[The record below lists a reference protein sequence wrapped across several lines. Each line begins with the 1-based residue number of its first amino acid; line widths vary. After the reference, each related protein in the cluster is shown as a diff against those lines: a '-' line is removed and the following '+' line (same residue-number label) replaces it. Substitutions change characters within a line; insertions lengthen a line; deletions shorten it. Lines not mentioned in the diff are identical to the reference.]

1 MLFMVM
7 HKINAEIDAGGPP
20 RKGLVEAMGQLI
32 GETRQAGKFRDGA
45 GLKGRKERVR
55 VKLSGGERT
64 VQKGPYRGENELISS
79 FAMLKVKSMEEGVEW
94 ASRYAGA
101 VGATEIEVGQV
112 TEAWDIG
119 VAPKPTGEVP
129 LRVLALA
136 KATASSE
143 SAPAAPAAEAA
154 VKLNAVFDDM
164 KRTGVFLGAESLE
177 PSAKGA
183 RLQAKAGK
191 YSWTDGPFTESK
203 ELVSGYTILEVSS
216 LQEAKQWTIRYATI
230 LGDIEVDVREV
241 YEH

>member
-32 GETRQAGKFRDGA
+32 GETIQAGKLHDGA
-45 GLKGRKERVR
+45 GLKGRTDRVR
-55 VKLSGGERT
+55 VKRSGGERS
-64 VQKGPYRGENELISS
+64 VQPGPYRGENELISS

-94 ASRYAGA
+94 ATRYADA

-136 KATASSE
+136 KATAASE
-143 SAPAAPAAEAA
+143 SGAVPATEVG
-154 VKLNAVFDDM
+154 VKVNAVLDDM
-164 KRTGVFLGAESLE
+164 KRAGVFLGAESLK
-177 PSAKGA
+177 PSAKAA
-183 RLQAKAGK
+183 RLQAKSGK
-191 YSWTDGPFTESK
+191 HTWTDGPFAESK
-203 ELVSGYTILEVSS
+203 ELVSGYTIIKVSS
-216 LQEAKQWTIRYATI
+216 LAEAKEWTIRYATI

-241 YEH
+241 YER